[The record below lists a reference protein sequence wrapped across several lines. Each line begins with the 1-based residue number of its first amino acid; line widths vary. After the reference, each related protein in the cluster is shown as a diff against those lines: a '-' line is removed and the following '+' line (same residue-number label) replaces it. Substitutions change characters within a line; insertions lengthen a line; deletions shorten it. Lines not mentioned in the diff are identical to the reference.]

1 MGTFLVEIEVG
12 SPDAQRWL
20 AVDALVDTGA
30 SQCSLPGS
38 LLRELGL
45 YPTRRKEYR
54 FAQGESRVMG
64 VGQTYIRLMGEE
76 FITDFIFNEE
86 GTMPLLGALALEN
99 AQLAVDPYAM
109 RLIPRPG
116 ILL

>member
-1 MGTFLVEIEVG
+1 MGTFFVPIEIG
-12 SPDAQRWL
+12 SPDAQRWITVEAL
-20 AVDALVDTGA
+20 ADTGT

-38 LLRELGL
+38 LLRELGVA
-45 YPTRRKEYR
+45 PTRQKEYR

-64 VGQTYIRLMGEE
+64 VGQTYIRLMDDE
-76 FITDFIFNEE
+76 FITDFIFNEAS
-86 GTMPLLGALALEN
+86 TMPLLGALALES
-99 AQLAVDPYAM
+99 AQLAVDLYRM

>member
-1 MGTFLVEIEVG
+1 MGTFFVPIDIG
-12 SPDAQRWL
+12 SPDAQRWITVEAL
-20 AVDALVDTGA
+20 ADTGV

-38 LLRELGL
+38 LLRELGVA
-45 YPTRRKEYR
+45 PTRQKEYR
-54 FAQGESRVMG
+54 FAQGESCIMG

-76 FITDFIFNEE
+76 FITDFIFNESD
-86 GTMPLLGALALEN
+86 TMPLLGALALES
-99 AQLAVDPYAM
+99 AQLAVDPYGM